1 MRRVAVNLVMDKS
14 SYHSGVGNNLEW
26 GEGLATKKVPI
37 ERGRRIIYL
46 YNLNILLATDY
57 LILTCCHRMGRWLIE
72 CRRENS
78 EKATDG
84 FYETDWESF
93 IAKSSVKFNH
103 ENVANLCAPRRDL
116 EMSNDLGECIKL
128 AKITSMIRAMFN
140 EHRESN
146 LFILPPVVLR
156 KELM

>member
-26 GEGLATKKVPI
+26 GEGLVTKKVPI

-57 LILTCCHRMGRWLIE
+57 FILTCCHRMGRWLIE

-84 FYETDWESF
+84 LYETDWESF

-103 ENVANLCAPRRDL
+103 ENIANLCAPRRNL
-116 EMSNDLGECIKL
+116 EMSNDLGECVKL
-128 AKITSMIRAMFN
+128 AKITSMIRAMFK
-140 EHRESN
+140 EHKESN